1 MQVRRKEGTWEVEAK
16 GAEGN
21 SGWCA
26 GLGCLGRLA
35 HGWGRPGTQQ
45 GHDDEVKALEGL
57 MRLRGRRTWGGVG
70 TGGTGSH
77 AQRGRGP

>member
-1 MQVRRKEGTWEVEAK
+1 MQVRWKEGTWEVEAE

-21 SGWCA
+21 SGRCS
-26 GLGCLGRLA
+26 GLGCLGRVA

-57 MRLRGRRTWGGVG
+57 MRLWGRCTWGRGVG
-70 TGGTGSH
+70 TGGTGID
-77 AQRGRGP
+77 A